1 MFWKGETAM
10 PDYEYRCH
18 DCGKTF
24 SIHLTLSEHDK
35 TVHPKCVHCGGT
47 NVDQLMPEASV
58 ITRKKS

>member
-1 MFWKGETAM
+1 M

-24 SIHLTLSEHDK
+24 SIHEHDK
-35 TVHPKCVHCGGT
+35 TEHPKCVHCGGT